1 MTPDEHEAKDHLETF
16 IIIDE
21 SDIGGNPPP
30 DGRTDVASRT
40 FDRMLDEVRDRCDV
54 TSNALSVISALSV
67 ALMTMSAALLM
78 FVLSEWTVVQSIPVI
93 VLSIL
98 CLVFGIRV
106 HRVVSVHAVGIQIHD
121 IVFLYNHQNYELVNH
136 LLFNIKSLVADGLEG
151 SQIRASNLLGCQ
163 VMTFS
168 FSLLIALVTEVV
180 Q

>member
-1 MTPDEHEAKDHLETF
+1 MPDEPDVKDYRDTF
-16 IIIDE
+16 VIIDE

-54 TSNALSVISALSV
+54 TSNALSVILALSV

-78 FVLSEWTVVQSIPVI
+78 FVLSEWTVAQSIPII

-98 CLVFGIRV
+98 SMVFGIWV
-106 HRVVSVHAVGIQIHD
+106 HRAVSVNVVGIQIHD
-121 IVFLYNHQNYELVNH
+121 IVYLYNRQNYELVNH
-136 LLFNIKSLVADGLEG
+136 LLFNIKSLVADGLEN
-151 SQIRASNLLGCQ
+151 SQIRASDLLKYQ
-163 VMTFS
+163 VITFA
-168 FSLLIALVTEVV
+168 FSLLIALITEVV